1 MNLIENI
8 STAITFFFLLIIFSY
23 YILIFVKVKKPKREK
38 EFSSISIIVPVH
50 NEEKYIKE
58 CIASIIGA
66 DFEGSKEII
75 VVDDGSKDR
84 TARVIQEN
92 FGNKVKLIKQKHS
105 GKSDSINNAISVS
118 KGELIA
124 VVDGDSYIHKNS
136 LKEIVK
142 EVEREN
148 IVAATCVIKVKNRKR
163 FVCMWLHIE
172 QLYNSL
178 MRHILSKINANVV
191 TPGPLS
197 VYRRKEL
204 LEVGAFSNKGFS
216 EDVDVTIRLVR
227 AGYRVG
233 FSRDAL
239 SETNMPYKA
248 KGFFR
253 QRTRFSRGLVYILK
267 NNLRLNKAI
276 IDIYTL
282 PLLLFGYIQAI
293 IMGSLTIYQIVS
305 GYFTYFISKGIFF
318 NLHVLKFFFEWF
330 SIAGFIR
337 WTFQALTGQIPLTFV
352 VAIGIISTF
361 LSYPLYFYAIF
372 KYDKKFDFWHF
383 PVFFMSPFWLLLM
396 VVYIVCLPEYF
407 RKNQFNIW
415 KKNE

>member
-1 MNLIENI
+1 
-8 STAITFFFLLIIFSY
+8 
-23 YILIFVKVKKPKREK
+23 
-38 EFSSISIIVPVH
+38 
-50 NEEKYIKE
+50 
-58 CIASIIGA
+58 
-66 DFEGSKEII
+66 
-75 VVDDGSKDR
+75 
-84 TARVIQEN
+84 
-92 FGNKVKLIKQKHS
+92 
-105 GKSDSINNAISVS
+105 
-118 KGELIA
+118 
-124 VVDGDSYIHKNS
+124 
-136 LKEIVK
+136 
-142 EVEREN
+142 
-148 IVAATCVIKVKNRKR
+148 
-163 FVCMWLHIE
+163 MWLHIE